1 MAKYLDKSGVT
12 YLWNKI
18 KGLFTDQSLNTKNK
32 TYAGAINEINTKVGN
47 LTGAFLWKG
56 KFDALP
62 AVINY
67 EAGNVVGIGKKEY
80 VLTVTEGTKT
90 WEEFGDEGSYLLKTA
105 AEETYLKKAAGE
117 VKTANLVDKA
127 VTENKLNDDLRSK
140 VNDNVKTITQ
150 TLTDT
155 QKDQARQNID
165 VLEITQQDID
175 NLPGGG
181 LDPISDN
188 TTPEVQGIETL
199 LGFDVNGNISKT
211 KTIDTKHLATGS
223 VTKEKLDSGLRNS
236 IGTKAI
242 RINYGDVEA
251 AKAALE
257 EYNADPNKTVILV
270 NYKSIRVPASVSG
283 TFIVALVTEGSNER
297 KLLYKNG
304 EWNDSVIFNHSSV
317 LYTTQ
322 DLTDVQK
329 KTARDNIGASNF
341 IPTDSRIIN
350 DLLYY
355 TDKLPTL
362 PSAVSFKDVISTI
375 EGYFPLVFSTPG
387 GAGPLSRKYYHR
399 VMSLTEGQYAAI
411 VDLLKKDF
419 SSYVGDNF
427 VIKAVYEKSE
437 SMASSYASRG
447 ITVGDSIDLIEICI
461 VSRPNGK
468 VYIIKLK

>member
-56 KFDALP
+56 KFDTLP
-62 AVINY
+62 AVTNY

-105 AEETYLKKAAGE
+105 AEETYLKKTAGE
-117 VKTANLVDKA
+117 VKTANLADNA

-155 QKDQARQNID
+155 QKAQARQNID
-165 VLEITQQDID
+165 VLEVTQQDID

-188 TTPEVQGIETL
+188 TIPEVKGIETL

-223 VTKEKLDSGLRNS
+223 VTKEKLDSKLQNS

-270 NYKSIRVPASVSG
+270 NYKSVRVPASVSG
-283 TFIVALVTEGSNER
+283 TFIVALVTEGNNER

-317 LYTTQ
+317 LYTAQTI
-322 DLTDVQK
+322 TDKQK
-329 KTARDNIGASNF
+329 QTARENIG
-341 IPTDSRIIN
+341 IN
-350 DLLYY
+350 GVDE
-355 TDKLPTL
+355 
-362 PSAVSFKDVISTI
+362 STQ
-375 EGYFPLVFSTPG
+375 F
-387 GAGPLSRKYYHR
+387 
-399 VMSLTEGQYAAI
+399 
-411 VDLLKKDF
+411 
-419 SSYVGDNF
+419 SYVVRDYYGRIRITDGVVADQAATKGQLDSIVLHTYSFTSFAEFFDSLAKGESKVYNSSQYSEKPDAGF
-427 VIKAVYEKSE
+427 VIEDGKGVVMWIPRQNSVTGPTYFATCPDTNGNIVELRIENSKLT
-437 SMASSYASRG
+437 
-447 ITVGDSIDLIEICI
+447 ITK
-461 VSRPNGK
+461 PN
-468 VYIIKLK
+468 